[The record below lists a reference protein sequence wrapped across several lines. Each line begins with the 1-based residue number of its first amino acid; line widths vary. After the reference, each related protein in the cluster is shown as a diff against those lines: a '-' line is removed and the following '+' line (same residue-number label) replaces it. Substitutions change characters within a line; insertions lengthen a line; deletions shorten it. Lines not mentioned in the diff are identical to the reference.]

1 MSLLRQLLLSV
12 TVVILAILVGTLVF
26 SVGSARQY
34 LDTQLQ
40 AQSDSTATSLALTLS
55 QASNQDPAIRELLIS
70 ALFDSGQF
78 SLVELLSP
86 SGQVMVRREVQEG
99 GADGV
104 SAPGWFSE
112 LLPLALHDAQRQV
125 SDGWRQVGVVHLRAN
140 DGYARDV
147 LWTSTMRIVL
157 LTFCAGVLWALCVLG
172 LMRWLRRALHDEV
185 MERVRALAEDRSP
198 SPLQH
203 RAMAELRE
211 VTHVIFD
218 AHEQVRATTAERKA
232 RIESLELELN
242 QDAVTGLAN
251 RKYFINELRRSL
263 EGPEGDASAG
273 GHVMLFRQRDLQLI
287 NQTMTRPIADQWLSN
302 VGAMVTAVLQAQV
315 GPDAWLARLNGSD
328 FAFMLPLMPGP
339 QAGRVAQAVRQIL
352 HGQRLN
358 LTGNHFCRWALA
370 LTDFEHAEDLGTVLA
385 RLDDALMG
393 AESSG
398 QEDVEY
404 RPIDGPRS
412 GGHRTGEMAWRV
424 LLQTALETGGLEL
437 AVTRSDITLGADRS
451 EASLMLREPESP
463 DLLSGYLFL
472 PPATRLGLSGECDL
486 RAVSLGLR
494 WLHRY
499 PGELIIR
506 ISRASLL
513 QEDFLTRLS
522 DMLRGDA
529 DAATNLLLELD
540 TFSIVAD
547 RDAMIAL
554 GDRLKQFGVRM
565 GLRRFAEQPEAMLYL
580 HLLPVDYVKV
590 SSRVFV
596 SQPDSPG
603 VRNLLRAIQETADEL
618 GIQVAMDR
626 GAPPGISK

>member
-12 TVVILAILVGTLVF
+12 TVVILAILIGTLVF

-78 SLVELLSP
+78 SLVELLNP
-86 SGQVMVRREVQEG
+86 AGQVIVRREASTGE
-99 GADGV
+99 AAGV

-112 LLPLALHDAQRQV
+112 LLPLEPHDAQRQV

-147 LWTSTMRIVL
+147 LWTSTLRVVL
-157 LTFCAGVLWALCVLG
+157 LTFTAGILWALCVLG

-185 MERVRALAEDRSP
+185 MERVRALAEDRAP
-198 SPLQH
+198 TPLQH

-218 AHEQVRATTAERKA
+218 AHEQVRATTAERQA

-251 RKYFINELRRSL
+251 RKYFINELRRAL
-263 EGPEGDASAG
+263 EHSDEGVSAG

-315 GPDAWLARLNGSD
+315 GSGAWLARLNGSD

-358 LTGNHFCRWALA
+358 LSGNHFCRWAMA
-370 LTDFEHAEDLGTVLA
+370 LTDFEHAEDLGLVLG
-385 RLDDALMG
+385 RLDEALMR

-404 RPIDGPRS
+404 RPIDAPHGGIQATSELGWRS
-412 GGHRTGEMAWRV
+412 
-424 LLQTALETGGLEL
+424 LLRTALDSGGLEL
-437 AVTRSDITLGADRS
+437 SVTRSDALGAERS
-451 EASLMLREPESP
+451 EASLMLREPDAPE
-463 DLLSGYLFL
+463 LLSGYLFM

-486 RAVSLGLR
+486 RAVALGLR

-499 PGELIIR
+499 PGELVIR
-506 ISRASLL
+506 VSRASLL
-513 QEDFLTRLS
+513 QDDFLGRIA
-522 DMLRGDA
+522 DMLRADTDA
-529 DAATNLLLELD
+529 STSLLLELD
-540 TFSIVAD
+540 AFSVVAD
-547 RDAMIAL
+547 RELMVKL
-554 GDRLKQFGVRM
+554 GDCLKQFGVRL
-565 GLRRFAEQPEAMLYL
+565 GLRRFAEQPEALL
-580 HLLPVDYVKV
+580 HLHSLPIDYVKV
-590 SSRVFV
+590 SGQVFI
-596 SQPDSPG
+596 SQADNPG
-603 VRNLLRAIQETADEL
+603 VRNLLKAIQETAREL
-618 GIQVAMDR
+618 GVQVIME
-626 GAPPGISK
+626 GGVAPKNDK